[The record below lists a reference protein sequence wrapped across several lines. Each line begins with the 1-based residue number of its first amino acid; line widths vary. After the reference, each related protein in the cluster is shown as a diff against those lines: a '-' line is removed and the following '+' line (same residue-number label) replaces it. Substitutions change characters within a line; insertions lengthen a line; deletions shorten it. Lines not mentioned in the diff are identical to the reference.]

1 MESYVTAR
9 EKKVRTHAA
18 VMEWSEM
25 IQGEQ
30 VLSRRYTHS
39 VAQVHRHACT
49 HARHGISVAERRRDP
64 LSFLEPDRMRA
75 SGPCWHDA
83 ARARGQGT
91 GDSCCVCL
99 MPAQMID
106 RDDDWGHM
114 C

>member
-64 LSFLEPDRMRA
+64 LVVPCAGSHACVRA
-75 SGPCWHDA
+75 LLA
-83 ARARGQGT
+83 
-91 GDSCCVCL
+91 
-99 MPAQMID
+99 
-106 RDDDWGHM
+106 
-114 C
+114 

>member
-39 VAQVHRHACT
+39 VAE
-49 HARHGISVAERRRDP
+49 GW
-64 LSFLEPDRMRA
+64 M
-75 SGPCWHDA
+75 
-83 ARARGQGT
+83 
-91 GDSCCVCL
+91 
-99 MPAQMID
+99 
-106 RDDDWGHM
+106 
-114 C
+114 